1 MPVRSA
7 EASPTVPLA
16 SHARILVVGEYRW
29 PVYERAFCDALR
41 RVGAEVFE
49 LPILRY
55 LGPGDLLRRA
65 QTKYCVGP
73 GIAAA
78 NAALVAVCALHK
90 TDVVLAWRTPWLW
103 PSTIR
108 AARRAGACR
117 VVLYNNDDP
126 FGPDADLPIW
136 RRFRRL
142 IPVADACFC
151 YRRVNVAEF
160 QAAGAKTVALLPSSF
175 DPAVHRPIALT
186 EADRT
191 RFETDIVFVGHCE
204 RDGRLELV
212 DKLIDAGFRIRL
224 FGTLWD
230 EHAHGHRW
238 RDRLPIAAVWG
249 DEYARAIAGAR
260 IALVFLS
267 GRNRDNY
274 TRRCFEIPAIG
285 TLMLA
290 PRTQELLSLY
300 RENEE
305 AAFFGTAD
313 ELIGQVRRYLADS
326 ELRTRVAAGGHS
338 RCFRDGYDV
347 DSRARQF
354 LVDLGF
360 RQS

>member
-1 MPVRSA
+1 
-7 EASPTVPLA
+7 
-16 SHARILVVGEYRW
+16 
-29 PVYERAFCDALR
+29 VYERAFCDALR
-41 RVGAEVFE
+41 RVGADVVE
-49 LPILRY
+49 LPTLRFF
-55 LGPGDLLRRA
+55 GPGDLLRRA

-78 NAALVAVCALHK
+78 NAALIATCALQRP
-90 TDVVLAWRTPWLW
+90 DVLLAWRTPWLW
-103 PSTIR
+103 PSTLR
-108 AARRAGACR
+108 AARQAAGCR

-136 RRFRRL
+136 RRFRKL

-151 YRRVNVAEF
+151 YRQVNVAEF
-160 QAAGAKTVALLPSSF
+160 QAAGAKTVALLPSYF

-186 EADRT
+186 EAERL
-191 RFETDIVFVGHCE
+191 RFETDVVFVGHCE

-212 DKLIDAGFRIRL
+212 DKVIDSGIQLRL

-230 EHAHGHRW
+230 RHAHGHRW
-238 RDRLPIAAVWG
+238 IDRLPITDVWG

-300 RENEE
+300 REDEE

-313 ELIGQVRRYLADS
+313 ELIGQVRRYLADP
-326 ELRTRVAAGGHS
+326 ELRARVAAGGHA

-347 DSRARQF
+347 DSRARRF

-360 RQS
+360 RRS